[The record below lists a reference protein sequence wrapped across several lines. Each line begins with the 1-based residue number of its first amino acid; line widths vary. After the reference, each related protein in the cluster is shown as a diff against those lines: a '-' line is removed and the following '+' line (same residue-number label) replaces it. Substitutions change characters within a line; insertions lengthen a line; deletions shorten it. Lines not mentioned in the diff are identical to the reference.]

1 MRLNLYDIT
10 SNPALAVKIER
21 TLDIPMPDGT
31 CITEPE
37 QMLALFNADG
47 LDMAI
52 LASEHCYL
60 LCLDSKNRP
69 AGMFLTAKGPVDG
82 FLAST
87 RDMLGGAILLNAA
100 GCILAHN
107 HPSGDPAPS
116 EEDAV
121 LTEKAVKAFRLCG
134 MDLLDHII
142 IGGQGRYYSMYQN
155 MPHIWERP
163 AGT

>member
-1 MRLNLYDIT
+1 MQLNLYDIT
-10 SNPALAVKIER
+10 SNPALAVKIDR

-31 CITEPE
+31 RITGPK
-37 QMLALFNADG
+37 QMLSLFNAKG
-47 LDMAI
+47 LDMSV

-69 AGMFLTAKGPVDG
+69 IGIFLTAKGPVDG

-100 GCILAHN
+100 CCILAHN

-116 EEDAV
+116 EEDAAM
-121 LTEKAVKAFRLCG
+121 TEKAVKAFRLCG

-142 IGGQGRYYSMYQN
+142 IGGQNRYYSMYQN
-155 MPHIWERP
+155 MPRIWKES
-163 AGT
+163 AVT